1 MFNKIAFLLCLI
13 TSLTSA
19 QEIIK
24 GKVIDKSK
32 QPISGATVIWQ
43 NTALATST
51 NANGDFAIEKSSE
64 STILIISFEGF
75 ETQKIAVNS
84 TESFTIIL
92 KEVEN
97 LKEVTISK
105 TKKSTEHSLYK
116 VTNVQTMGQKELL
129 KAACCNLSESFSTNP
144 SIDVNFS
151 DAVTGNK
158 QIKMLG
164 LTSPYILITDENIP
178 SVRGASQ
185 AYGLSFVPGTWVES
199 IQITK
204 GAGSVINGYES
215 ISGQINYE
223 VLKPLNDI
231 PFFLNIYGSQDSRY
245 ELNTHFNHKYSDK
258 LSATLFLHGNTRQ
271 SRNDMNDDGFLDNP
285 IGKQVNILNRWQ
297 YNDAEKGWVSFLNLR
312 YMNDEKQAGEVN
324 FNPETDQFTSNA
336 WGSEVNTEKIE
347 ISNKTGYV
355 FPERPYQSFGFQN
368 SFQSHRQDS
377 YFGLNQYNMHQKSFY
392 SNMLFNSI
400 ITNTKNKFT
409 TGINVAYDQ
418 YDEIV
423 KVNFTRDFSR
433 IDNSVGVFFEYTF
446 DNLDNFSLV
455 AGARVDHHNRLAT
468 FFTPRLHLRYNPW
481 VNAVVRASAG
491 RGKRAANIFAENQHL
506 LASSRDF
513 SILNTEGK
521 LYGLN
526 PEIAWNYGISFIQ
539 KFNLFG
545 KSSEVILD
553 YYVTDFQNQAVVDL
567 DASAQQVLL
576 YNLEGK
582 SFSKSFQAEFSIE
595 LVKHLNIKT
604 AYKYFDVQTQ
614 FTTGQ
619 LQRALQAKHRFF
631 GNVSFETH
639 IKEQGQ
645 QWKFDFTYNWL
656 GAQRLPNT
664 TSNPAAYQLADYAP
678 SFAVMNAQITRTF
691 SSTLEMYIGGE
702 NMGNYKQN
710 NGIVQNENPF
720 GAYFDS
726 SMLYGP
732 VFGQMYYAGLRFKIK

>member
-1 MFNKIAFLLCLI
+1 
-13 TSLTSA
+13 
-19 QEIIK
+19 
-24 GKVIDKSK
+24 
-32 QPISGATVIWQ
+32 
-43 NTALATST
+43 
-51 NANGDFAIEKSSE
+51 
-64 STILIISFEGF
+64 
-75 ETQKIAVNS
+75 
-84 TESFTIIL
+84 
-92 KEVEN
+92 
-97 LKEVTISK
+97 
-105 TKKSTEHSLYK
+105 
-116 VTNVQTMGQKELL
+116 
-129 KAACCNLSESFSTNP
+129 
-144 SIDVNFS
+144 
-151 DAVTGNK
+151 
-158 QIKMLG
+158 
-164 LTSPYILITDENIP
+164 
-178 SVRGASQ
+178 
-185 AYGLSFVPGTWVES
+185 
-199 IQITK
+199 
-204 GAGSVINGYES
+204 
-215 ISGQINYE
+215 
-223 VLKPLNDI
+223 
-231 PFFLNIYGSQDSRY
+231 
-245 ELNTHFNHKYSDK
+245 
-258 LSATLFLHGNTRQ
+258 
-271 SRNDMNDDGFLDNP
+271 
-285 IGKQVNILNRWQ
+285 
-297 YNDAEKGWVSFLNLR
+297 
-312 YMNDEKQAGEVN
+312 
-324 FNPETDQFTSNA
+324 
-336 WGSEVNTEKIE
+336 
-347 ISNKTGYV
+347 
-355 FPERPYQSFGFQN
+355 
-368 SFQSHRQDS
+368 
-377 YFGLNQYNMHQKSFY
+377 
-392 SNMLFNSI
+392 MLFNSI
-400 ITNTKNKFT
+400 ISNTKNKFT

-423 KVNFTRDFSR
+423 KVNFTQDFSR
-433 IDNSVGVFFEYTF
+433 IDNSVGAFFEYTF